1 MGRADT
7 ECVLR
12 QHSDDLLQR
21 DNFDVLLE
29 SIQRLAEAQE
39 KNSEIQIIGIDSD
52 PASRVIHR
60 LCIGT
65 ELP

>member
-52 PASRVIHR
+52 PASPVIHS